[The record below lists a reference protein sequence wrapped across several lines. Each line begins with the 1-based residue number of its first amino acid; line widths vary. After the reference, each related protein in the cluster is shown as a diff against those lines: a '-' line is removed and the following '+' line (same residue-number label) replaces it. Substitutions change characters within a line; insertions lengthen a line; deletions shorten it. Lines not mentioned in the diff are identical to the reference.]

1 MTPWII
7 QKCRLASQNGSL
19 LSCEPAMFPLPY
31 VEAAALPTPI
41 TLLHPYRQYKW
52 SVHMKLM
59 EQSLS
64 M

>member
-1 MTPWII
+1 MTLWII

-19 LSCEPAMFPLPY
+19 LSCAPVMFPLPY

-41 TLLHPYRQYKW
+41 TVLHHYRQYHW

-59 EQSLS
+59 GQSLS